1 MTIMIHTAA
10 NRVRWPEPP
19 RDYPESHH
27 VHEWV
32 RGRAEE
38 WENQSAQ
45 QLKSPPHPLP
55 HSPPRSCALALALV
69 LAFAA
74 DSAFGS
80 PEIPGAPQ
88 DHPIALVGGTIHPV
102 SAPAIEGGVLLFDS
116 GKIVA
121 VGREVVLPA
130 NTEKIDLHGQH
141 AYPGMIDGYTHMGL
155 MEIAMVRATND
166 HTETGRI
173 NPNAKAQVAV
183 NPDSELIPVARSGG
197 VLSVLS
203 VPGGGLI
210 SGASAV
216 IQLDGWTWE
225 EMTIKPVVG
234 VHVRWPQIAPI
245 YTWWQEMRAQ
255 EQIQARDKALE
266 EIRQTFEEARN
277 YASAC
282 RACADGK
289 GVAPDFNARWQ
300 ALIPVLEGKV
310 PLVIDADEIQQI
322 QSALAFA
329 EREHIKVILLG
340 GYDAPDCAELIKQ
353 LDVPVVVGG
362 VHRLPRR
369 RDDPYDTPFTVPA
382 RLHEQGVKFCIASAD
397 RASMVRNLPYHAG
410 TAAAY
415 GLPPEEALKAITLY
429 AAQIFGVADRLGSLE
444 AGKDA
449 TLFVSTGD
457 PLETPSQVTLAFIG
471 GRKVDLNNRQQR
483 LWEKYQEKYRRL
495 SKK

>member
-1 MTIMIHTAA
+1 MGVEVFTDLRRMTRTMIHRRCSASLLGTILFCATA
-10 NRVRWPEPP
+10 
-19 RDYPESHH
+19 
-27 VHEWV
+27 
-32 RGRAEE
+32 
-38 WENQSAQ
+38 
-45 QLKSPPHPLP
+45 PL
-55 HSPPRSCALALALV
+55 
-69 LAFAA
+69 FA
-74 DSAFGS
+74 S
-80 PEIPGAPQ
+80 PEVPGAPQ

-102 SAPAIEGGVLLFDS
+102 SGPAIEGGTVLFDA

-121 VGREVVLPA
+121 VGRDLVLPA
-130 NTEKIDLHGQH
+130 NTETIDISGRH
-141 AYPGMIDGYTHMGL
+141 AYPGMIDGYTHLGL
-155 MEIAMVRATND
+155 MEIPMVRATND

-210 SGASAV
+210 SGTSALM
-216 IQLDGWTWE
+216 QLDGWTWE
-225 EMTIKPVVG
+225 EMTVKPVVG
-234 VHVRWPQIAPI
+234 VHVRWPQMAPI
-245 YTWWQEMRAQ
+245 YTWWQEMKAQ

-266 EIRQTFEEARN
+266 EIRQTFDEARS
-277 YASAC
+277 YAAAC
-282 RACADGK
+282 RACAEGK
-289 GVAPDFNARWQ
+289 GVPPDYNARWQ
-300 ALIPVLEGKV
+300 SLIPVLEGKV
-310 PLVIDADEIQQI
+310 PLVVDADEIQQI

-329 EREHIKVILLG
+329 EREHVKVILLG
-340 GYDAPDCAELIKQ
+340 GYDAPECAELIKQ

-382 RLHEQGVKFCIASAD
+382 RLHQLGIKFCIAGAD

-415 GLPPEEALKAITLY
+415 GLPADEALKAVTLY

-449 TLFVSTGD
+449 TLFVGTGD
-457 PLETPSQVTLAFIG
+457 PLETPSQVTLAFVG
-471 GRKVDLNNRQQR
+471 GRKIDLNNRQQR

-495 SKK
+495 GKK